1 MSDVLPL
8 QPGDPGRLGDHVLEG
23 RLGEGRR
30 GVVFRG
36 VADGPPVAVKLL
48 HTRLGGD
55 PGARAEFL
63 REALAARGLPG
74 TRVARPLSADVAGDW
89 PYVVS
94 ELVAGPSLQ
103 QMIVATGRGDR
114 ATVERLAVGIALGL
128 ATLHKAGVAHLDL
141 RPSNVIITPDGP
153 VLTDVGVARALA
165 AGGVPADPGIPSFQA
180 PEQLTGAG
188 VGPGTDLWAW
198 GAVIAAAAS
207 GKPPFGEDRADAV
220 AARVT
225 SSEPEL
231 HKLPDSVRDLV
242 IMALSKDPFRRP
254 TAETVL
260 QTLLR
265 RGLDL
270 PAAQQAEA
278 EALLAAPVPADPWS
292 SLPPAQPSTDVR
304 TSTGSFAAIP
314 AAGPIG
320 VPTPPPPPIPP
331 ADSGDPFAGPYLP
344 PAPERSDWPMAAPAG
359 ALPALPEPA
368 AAIAPPPS
376 LAQPQAA
383 TALWERPPA
392 SPPAG
397 GTSIPAP
404 ARAAVA
410 LFERGPSKKV
420 GALALVAVVGIVVL
434 TLALA
439 SNGGDKTPAAQDGA
453 STPATPSAAFSGT
466 WEGMATNQSG
476 ARFSI
481 RVTFNG
487 EGRATAKLGVGS
499 CVGKLT
505 KTGGEGGALNMSF
518 KRTSGQCTPGTV
530 TMTDKGDGGLQ
541 YLWEMKPGS
550 GRRYEALLKRP

>member
-63 REALAARGLPG
+63 RETLAARGVTG
-74 TRVARPLSADVAGDW
+74 SRIARPLAADVAGDW

-103 QMIVATGRGDR
+103 QMIVSAGRGDR

-128 ATLHKAGVAHLDL
+128 AALHKAGIAHLDL
-141 RPSNVIITPDGP
+141 KPSNILITAEGP
-153 VLTDVGVARALA
+153 VLTDIGIARALA
-165 AGGVPADPGIPSFQA
+165 AGGVPADPGVPSFQA

-188 VGPGTDLWAW
+188 VGPGTDLWSWA
-198 GAVIAAAAS
+198 AVIATAAS
-207 GKPPFGEDRADAV
+207 GKPPFGDDRADTV
-220 AARVT
+220 ATRIT

-242 IMALSKDPFRRP
+242 IMGLSKDPFRRP
-254 TAETVL
+254 TADTVL

-265 RGLDL
+265 RGLEL
-270 PAAQQAEA
+270 PPAQLAEA

-292 SLPPAQPSTDVR
+292 SVPPPQPSTDVR
-304 TSTGSFAAIP
+304 TETGSFAAIP
-314 AAGPIG
+314 AI
-320 VPTPPPPPIPP
+320 PPPTDP
-331 ADSGDPFAGPYLP
+331 SVDPFAGPYLP
-344 PAPERSDWPMAAPAG
+344 PAPERAEWPEPVPAALPVPVATAAPA
-359 ALPALPEPA
+359 APA
-368 AAIAPPPS
+368 A
-376 LAQPQAA
+376 PQAA

-392 SPPAG
+392 PPPA
-397 GTSIPAP
+397 SSSSVPAP

-410 LFERGPSKKV
+410 LFENGPSKKV
-420 GALALVAVVGIVVL
+420 GALALVSVVGIVVL

-439 SNGGDKTPAAQDGA
+439 GRGGSDDKPEAQHGSAEPAA
-453 STPATPSAAFSGT
+453 PSEAFEGT

-487 EGRATAKLGVGS
+487 EGRATTKIGVGG

-505 KTGGEGGALNMSF
+505 KTGGEGKAMTMAF
-518 KRTSGQCTPGTV
+518 KRTEGQCTPGTV
-530 TMTDKGDGGLQ
+530 TMTDKGDGSLQ
-541 YLWEMKPGS
+541 YLWVKPGTD
-550 GRRYEALLKRP
+550 RRYEALLKRP

>member
-36 VADGPPVAVKLL
+36 VAEGPPVAVKLL

-55 PGARAEFL
+55 PNARAEFL
-63 REALAARGLPG
+63 REALAARAVAG
-74 TRVARPLSADVAGDW
+74 TRLSRPISADVAGDW

-94 ELVAGPSLQ
+94 ELVPGPSLQ
-103 QMIVATGRGDR
+103 QMIVSTGRGDR
-114 ATVERLAVGIALGL
+114 TTVERLAVGIALGL
-128 ATLHKAGVAHLDL
+128 AALHKAGVAHLDL
-141 RPSNVIITPDGP
+141 KPSNVLITPDGP
-153 VLTDVGVARALA
+153 VLTDIGVGRALA
-165 AGGVPADPGIPSFQA
+165 AAGVPGDPGIPSFQA

-198 GAVIAAAAS
+198 GAVIATAAS

-220 AARVT
+220 ATRVT
-225 SSEPEL
+225 TSEPEL

-254 TAETVL
+254 TAENVL

-265 RGLDL
+265 RGLEL

-292 SLPPAQPSTDVR
+292 SLPPAQPSLDVR

-314 AAGPIG
+314 A
-320 VPTPPPPPIPP
+320 P
-331 ADSGDPFAGPYLP
+331 APFSAPLAPLPGDPSEDPFAGPYLP
-344 PAPERSDWPMAAPAG
+344 PAPDRSDWPEPAPAG
-359 ALPALPEPA
+359 LPAPLPAVEP
-368 AAIAPPPS
+368 
-376 LAQPQAA
+376 AQPQAA

-392 SPPAG
+392 PPPASG
-397 GTSIPAP
+397 GGGIPAP

-420 GALALVAVVGIVVL
+420 GLLALVAVVGIVTA
-434 TLALA
+434 TLAFA
-439 SNGGDKTPAAQDGA
+439 SNNDDEEPETKNAG
-453 STPATPSAAFSGT
+453 ATPPAPSEAFSGT

-476 ARFSI
+476 AKFSI

-487 EGRATAKLGVGS
+487 EGKATAKLGVGG

-505 KTGGEGGALNMSF
+505 KTGGEGNALNMAF

-530 TMTDKGDGGLQ
+530 TMTDKGDGSLQ
-541 YLWEMKPGS
+541 YRWEMKPGS
-550 GRRYEALLKRP
+550 QRHYQALLKRP

>member
-63 REALAARGLPG
+63 REVLAARSVAGSR
-74 TRVARPLSADVAGDW
+74 TARPISADVAGDW

-94 ELVAGPSLQ
+94 ELVQGPSLQ
-103 QMIVATGRGDR
+103 QMIVSSGRGDR
-114 ATVERLAVGIALGL
+114 ATVERLAIGIALGL
-128 ATLHKAGVAHLDL
+128 ASLHKAGVAHLDL
-141 RPSNVIITPDGP
+141 KPSNILITADGP
-153 VLTDVGVARALA
+153 VLTDIGVARALA
-165 AGGVPADPGIPSFQA
+165 AGGVPADPGVPSFQA

-188 VGPGTDLWAW
+188 LGPGTDLWAW
-198 GAVIAAAAS
+198 AAVIATAAS

-225 SSEPEL
+225 GSEPEL
-231 HKLPDSVRDLV
+231 HRLPDSVRDLV

-265 RGLDL
+265 RGLEL
-270 PAAQQAEA
+270 PGAQQAEA
-278 EALLAAPVPADPWS
+278 EALLAAPAPADPWS
-292 SLPPAQPSTDVR
+292 SLPPAQPSLDVR
-304 TSTGSFAAIP
+304 TSTGSFAALP
-314 AAGPIG
+314 APLPVRDG
-320 VPTPPPPPIPP
+320 
-331 ADSGDPFAGPYLP
+331 DSDPFAGPYLP
-344 PAPERSDWPMAAPAG
+344 PAPEREAWPE
-359 ALPALPEPA
+359 PEPA
-368 AAIAPPPS
+368 ALVPVSQAAAPQAAAS
-376 LAQPQAA
+376 PQAA

-392 SPPAG
+392 PPPA
-397 GTSIPAP
+397 SAASVPAP

-410 LFERGPSKKV
+410 LFERGPSKLV
-420 GALALVAVVGIVVL
+420 GALVLFAVVGIVVA

-439 SNGGDKTPAAQDGA
+439 GGGPDEEPGAAA
-453 STPATPSAAFSGT
+453 TSTAPVPPSEAFAGV
-466 WEGMATNQSG
+466 WQGMATNQAG
-476 ARFSI
+476 AKFSI

-487 EGRATAKLGVGS
+487 DGKAITKIGVGG

-505 KTGGEGGALNMSF
+505 KTGGEGGAMTMSF

-530 TMTDKGDGGLQ
+530 TMTDKGDGSLQ
-541 YLWEMKPGS
+541 YIWEQPGTD
-550 GRRYEALLKRP
+550 RRYEAILKRP

>member
-1 MSDVLPL
+1 M
-8 QPGDPGRLGDHVLEG
+8 
-23 RLGEGRR
+23 
-30 GVVFRG
+30 VFRG

-55 PGARAEFL
+55 GGARAEFL
-63 REALAARGLPG
+63 REALAAREIAG
-74 TRVARPLSADVAGDW
+74 TRVSRPLSADVAGDW

-94 ELVAGPSLQ
+94 ELVSGPSLQ
-103 QMIVATGRGDR
+103 QMIVSTGRGDR

-128 ATLHKAGVAHLDL
+128 ASLHKAGVAHLDL
-141 RPSNVIITPDGP
+141 KPSNVIITSDGP
-153 VLTDVGVARALA
+153 VLTDIGVTRALA
-165 AGGVPADPGIPSFQA
+165 AGGVPADPGIPSYQA

-207 GKPPFGEDRADAV
+207 GKPPFGEDRADTV

-265 RGLDL
+265 RGLEL
-270 PAAQQAEA
+270 PPAQQAEA

-292 SLPPAQPSTDVR
+292 SLPPARPSTDVR
-304 TSTGSFAAIP
+304 TATGSFAAIP
-314 AAGPIG
+314 AAGP
-320 VPTPPPPPIPP
+320 PEPPPPPPPPPPIPS
-331 ADSGDPFAGPYLP
+331 ADLDDPFAGPYLP
-344 PAPERSDWPMAAPAG
+344 PAPARSDWPEPAPAAPE
-359 ALPALPEPA
+359 PEPV
-368 AAIAPPPS
+368 P
-376 LAQPQAA
+376 AQPQAA

-392 SPPAG
+392 SPPAS
-397 GTSIPAP
+397 GTGIPAP

-410 LFERGPSKKV
+410 LFDGGPSKKV
-420 GALALVAVVGIVVL
+420 GALALAAVVGIVVL

-439 SNGGDKTPAAQDGA
+439 SNGDDEKPETEAGP
-453 STPATPSAAFSGT
+453 PVATAPSAAFSGT

-476 ARFSI
+476 AKFSI
-481 RVTFNG
+481 RVTFDG
-487 EGRATAKLGVGS
+487 EGRATAKLGVGG

-505 KTGGEGGALNMSF
+505 KTGGEGAALNMAF
-518 KRTSGQCTPGTV
+518 KRTAGQCTPGTV

-550 GRRYEALLKRP
+550 QRRYEALLKRP